1 MNFVKRHPP
10 SKKDIKTDKP
20 KHTANFKFHAN
31 LKSSANSKFP
41 YTCYSCGHTGHK
53 RNDCKFRNS
62 VCHKCSQKGHIA
74 SVCNSSKNVHIM
86 TDSSNEELFRISS
99 TTKDGIF
106 VTMNIEGKDVSMQVD
121 TGCGVSI
128 VPYSVYKK
136 FSDNVTLETCNTRL
150 HTYTGENIKPHGKCI
165 VNVKHNGKLLQLPL
179 IIVNINQNISLL
191 GRNWL
196 HLVQLNWPALRK
208 SYNVNFVNTT
218 PYENLF
224 DGSLGCYM
232 GDPIKLT
239 VDSDPTF
246 HRARK
251 VPYSILSKVEEAL
264 NNMESDGIIRK
275 VKTASCAAPI
285 VPIEKKSGDIR
296 ICGDFRVTYNKC
308 SSPAVYPIP
317 RIEDLH
323 ASLRGCTIFSTLD
336 MSQAYFQIPIHPDS
350 QQWLTINTHLGL
362 YVFTRCPN
370 GIHTAPAL
378 FQEIM
383 DKTLSGVP
391 HTIAYLDDILVAGV
405 DQADHDANLHTVF
418 DRLSSSGFKLNKSKC
433 YINKS
438 SVTYLAHRIDSEGLH
453 PTEDKLCAIRDA
465 SVPQDAKALRSF
477 LGLIMFYSKF
487 LNNHSTVFSAL
498 NKLLC
503 KDQPWCWTNVHD
515 KAFQNA
521 KKLLVDSPT
530 LVHYDDS
537 KPLYISCDAS
547 AYGCGGVLFHRMN
560 GSDRPVAFASC
571 TLTKR
576 HFRSS
581 SA

>member
-1 MNFVKRHPP
+1 M
-10 SKKDIKTDKP
+10 
-20 KHTANFKFHAN
+20 
-31 LKSSANSKFP
+31 
-41 YTCYSCGHTGHK
+41 
-53 RNDCKFRNS
+53 
-62 VCHKCSQKGHIA
+62 
-74 SVCNSSKNVHIM
+74 
-86 TDSSNEELFRISS
+86 
-99 TTKDGIF
+99 
-106 VTMNIEGKDVSMQVD
+106 
-121 TGCGVSI
+121 
-128 VPYSVYKK
+128 
-136 FSDNVTLETCNTRL
+136 
-150 HTYTGENIKPHGKCI
+150 
-165 VNVKHNGKLLQLPL
+165 NVKHNGKLLQLPL

-251 VPYSILSKVEEAL
+251 VPYSIISKVEEAL

-285 VPIEKKSGDIR
+285 VPIQNKSGDIR

-308 SSPAVYPIP
+308 YSPAVYPIP

-336 MSQAYFQIPIHPDS
+336 MSQAYFQIPIHHDS

-370 GIHTAPAL
+370 GIYTAPAL

-418 DRLSSSGFKLNKSKC
+418 DRISSSGFKLNKSTNGQC
-433 YINKS
+433 ERVVQIVKS
-438 SVTYLAHRIDSEGLH
+438 
-453 PTEDKLCAIRDA
+453 
-465 SVPQDAKALRSF
+465 ALRQARLTSEDPDTTLPRF
-477 LGLIMFYSKF
+477 LLRYRITPHTTTGESPSVLLYGRQLRTRLDLYRPSVSDNVSQKQQHLVNTSSDKYRF
-487 LNNHSTVFSAL
+487 LQVGDRVRTRLYYVKGASWSE
-498 NKLLC
+498 
-503 KDQPWCWTNVHD
+503 
-515 KAFQNA
+515 
-521 KKLLVDSPT
+521 DSIVKV
-530 LVHYDDS
+530 LGNRHYIVKIGENS
-537 KPLYISCDAS
+537 I
-547 AYGCGGVLFHRMN
+547 
-560 GSDRPVAFASC
+560 
-571 TLTKR
+571 KR
-576 HFRSS
+576 HIDQIIKCNSTSNVQCHLNDEIIMPKPIQIASS
-581 SA
+581 SATATDVPIPSDSASMIQPISTPKSPVASVQSPTATKSLSPPTVSDSVGLRRSSRITKPSTRYNDYVK